1 MVRYRSYFWPA
12 LLILA
17 GVIAL
22 LVNANAVPVDRL
34 YRLVDLWPL
43 ILVVIGLELIARRA
57 FQGSASD
64 VASLLIVLLA
74 AGGAVAY
81 VAVGPPI
88 SAATQTL
95 TKSDPVGNVSEA
107 SVEVDVGAAATT
119 IRGNSELGTDLY
131 RARIEYSGPRPDV
144 GLDPSTGALHI
155 SQSSGG
161 FLFFQSRRFVLDLQI
176 NPAVPWKITVNSGA
190 ASETLQLVGVT
201 IGSIDLNTGA
211 SREDVTLG
219 TPSGTV
225 SISINGGA
233 VTAHFHRSKG
243 IEASVQ
249 VSGGVVS
256 LNADG
261 QQFHA
266 VGSVGWQSN
275 GYDGATDRYQI
286 DVNGGAC
293 TVTMDTNA
301 ASS

>member
-1 MVRYRSYFWPA
+1 MVRYRSFFWPA

-22 LVNANAVPVDRL
+22 LVNANAIPVDRL

-57 FQGSASD
+57 FQGTASD

-88 SAATQTL
+88 STATQTL
-95 TKSDPVGNVSEA
+95 NKSDPVGHVSQA

-119 IRGNSELGTDLY
+119 IRGNSELGRDLY
-131 RARIEYSGPRPDV
+131 RAHIEYSGPRPDV

-176 NPAVPWKITVNSGA
+176 NPVVPWKITVNSGA

-201 IGSIDLNTGA
+201 VGSIDLNTGA

-219 TPSGTV
+219 MPSGTV
-225 SISINGGA
+225 SISVNGGA

-249 VSGGVVS
+249 VSGGAVS
-256 LNADG
+256 LTADG

-275 GYDGATDRYQI
+275 GYDSTTDRYQI